1 MAQKAP
7 KDAMTVAF
15 VRDISQRGYCSEV
28 YNPRVRA
35 DGWLFDDI
43 NSRWVS
49 PDNVISVTT
58 FTPRA
63 WDGNG
68 LKPGMLCEYK
78 AWLGVTSERPTGI
91 ETVSVLLVSRDA
103 RKKRWTILL
112 PNNTQLTVREGQLV
126 PVMEEAQ
133 SAQT

>member
-1 MAQKAP
+1 MAKKAH
-7 KDAMTVAF
+7 KEAITVAF

-28 YNPRVRA
+28 YSPRVRA

-43 NSRWVS
+43 NSRWIS

-68 LKPGMLCEYK
+68 LKPGMLCEFK
-78 AWLGVTSERPTGI
+78 TWLGVTSERPTGI
-91 ETVSVLLVSRDA
+91 ETVSVFLVSRDA
-103 RKKRWTILL
+103 KKKRWDVLL
-112 PNNTQLTVREGQLV
+112 PNGVKVSTKEQYLV
-126 PVMEEAQ
+126 PVMETPDA
-133 SAQT
+133 AA

>member
-7 KDAMTVAF
+7 KDAITVAF
-15 VRDISQRGYCSEV
+15 VRDISQRGYCIEV
-28 YNPRVRA
+28 YNPRIRA
-35 DGWLFDDI
+35 DGWLFDGI
-43 NSRWVS
+43 NSSWFS

-91 ETVSVLLVSRDA
+91 ETCNVILVSRDA
-103 RKKRWTILL
+103 RTKRWDIVL
-112 PNNTQLTVREGQLV
+112 PNNTKLTVKERLLV
-126 PVMEEAQ
+126 PVMETPDA
-133 SAQT
+133 AA